1 MTEKYFPQVGDNEVM
16 LTEMPHMNL
25 YDETDLISN
34 ITGEYV
40 DKNYLEWQPIA
51 QNTKPKHPYHQS
63 LEEPLPKRRPVRK
76 PDFKEPIDK
85 KSPANRYAE
94 EARERA
100 REDLKKKRTAPY
112 LTTDP
117 SSTTANRKKLFISER
132 KSTQPTAPFQK
143 ENPGELLKYSKR
155 LRQDQLI
162 LANIEPAKEEEV
174 VDPTD
179 KKKNNYDFL
188 KTSQIY
194 NHDQKKLKPQP
205 IKQELDLTHLD
216 EE

>member
-1 MTEKYFPQVGDNEVM
+1 MTEKYFPQVGDNELM

-34 ITGEYV
+34 ITGDYV

-51 QNTKPKHPYHQS
+51 ENTKPKHPYHQP

-117 SSTTANRKKLFISER
+117 VATTSKRKKPFISER
-132 KSTQPTAPFQK
+132 KPGQPTAPFQK

-162 LANIEPAKEEEV
+162 LAEFESAGEPEV
-174 VDPTD
+174 AEPTE
-179 KKKNNYDFL
+179 KKNNYDFL

-194 NHDQKKLKPQP
+194 NKDQHKLKAQP

-216 EE
+216 QE

>member
-1 MTEKYFPQVGDNEVM
+1 M
-16 LTEMPHMNL
+16 
-25 YDETDLISN
+25 
-34 ITGEYV
+34 
-40 DKNYLEWQPIA
+40 
-51 QNTKPKHPYHQS
+51 
-63 LEEPLPKRRPVRK
+63 
-76 PDFKEPIDK
+76 
-85 KSPANRYAE
+85 
-94 EARERA
+94 
-100 REDLKKKRTAPY
+100 
-112 LTTDP
+112 
-117 SSTTANRKKLFISER
+117 
-132 KSTQPTAPFQK
+132 
-143 ENPGELLKYSKR
+143 KYSKR

>member
-1 MTEKYFPQVGDNEVM
+1 MTEKYFPQVGDNELM
-16 LTEMPHMNL
+16 LKEMPHMNL

-34 ITGEYV
+34 ITGDYV

-51 QNTKPKHPYHQS
+51 ENTKPKHPYHQP

-117 SSTTANRKKLFISER
+117 AAATSKRKKSFISER
-132 KSTQPTAPFQK
+132 KPGQPTAPFQK

-162 LANIEPAKEEEV
+162 LAEFESAGEPEV
-174 VDPTD
+174 AEPTE
-179 KKKNNYDFL
+179 KKNNYDFL

-194 NHDQKKLKPQP
+194 NKDQHKLKPQP
-205 IKQELDLTHLD
+205 FKQELDLTHLD
-216 EE
+216 QE

>member
-1 MTEKYFPQVGDNEVM
+1 MTEKYFPQVGDNELM

-34 ITGEYV
+34 ITGDYV

-51 QNTKPKHPYHQS
+51 ENTKPKHPYHQP

-117 SSTTANRKKLFISER
+117 AATTSKRKKPFISER
-132 KSTQPTAPFQK
+132 KPGQPTAPFQK
-143 ENPGELLKYSKR
+143 ENPGEL
-155 LRQDQLI
+155 
-162 LANIEPAKEEEV
+162 
-174 VDPTD
+174 
-179 KKKNNYDFL
+179 F
-188 KTSQIY
+188 
-194 NHDQKKLKPQP
+194 
-205 IKQELDLTHLD
+205 
-216 EE
+216 

>member
-1 MTEKYFPQVGDNEVM
+1 MTEKYFPQVGDNELM

-34 ITGEYV
+34 ITGDYV

-51 QNTKPKHPYHQS
+51 ENTNPKHPYHQP

-94 EARERA
+94 EARA
-100 REDLKKKRTAPY
+100 A
-112 LTTDP
+112 TT
-117 SSTTANRKKLFISER
+117 SKRKKPFISER
-132 KSTQPTAPFQK
+132 KPGQPTAPFQK

-162 LANIEPAKEEEV
+162 LAEFESAGEPEV
-174 VDPTD
+174 AEPTE
-179 KKKNNYDFL
+179 KKNNYDFL

-194 NHDQKKLKPQP
+194 NKDQHKLKPQP

-216 EE
+216 QE

>member
-1 MTEKYFPQVGDNEVM
+1 MTEKYFPQVGDNELM

-34 ITGEYV
+34 ITGDYV

-51 QNTKPKHPYHQS
+51 ENTKPKHPYHQP
-63 LEEPLPKRRPVRK
+63 LEEHLPKRRPVRK

-117 SSTTANRKKLFISER
+117 ATTTSKRKKPFISER
-132 KSTQPTAPFQK
+132 KHGQPTAPFQK

-162 LANIEPAKEEEV
+162 LAEFESAGEPEV
-174 VDPTD
+174 AEPTE
-179 KKKNNYDFL
+179 KKNNYDFL

-194 NHDQKKLKPQP
+194 NKDQHKLKLQP

-216 EE
+216 QE

>member
-1 MTEKYFPQVGDNEVM
+1 MTEKYFPQVGDNELM

-25 YDETDLISN
+25 YDETDIIRN
-34 ITGEYV
+34 ITGDYV
-40 DKNYLEWQPIA
+40 DKNFLEWQPIA
-51 QNTKPKHPYHQS
+51 ENTKPKHPYHQP

-85 KSPANRYAE
+85 KSLANRYAE

-117 SSTTANRKKLFISER
+117 AATTSKRKKPFISER
-132 KSTQPTAPFQK
+132 KPGQPTAPFQK

-162 LANIEPAKEEEV
+162 LAEFESAGEPEV
-174 VDPTD
+174 AEPTE
-179 KKKNNYDFL
+179 KKNNYDFL

-194 NHDQKKLKPQP
+194 NKDQHKLKPQP

-216 EE
+216 HWN

>member
-1 MTEKYFPQVGDNEVM
+1 M
-16 LTEMPHMNL
+16 
-25 YDETDLISN
+25 
-34 ITGEYV
+34 
-40 DKNYLEWQPIA
+40 DKNATEFVTVEIPAGSSNREIGAILEKKGLVKNGQFF
-51 QNTKPKHPYHQS
+51 NYYTKFKNYSNFKSGYFKDVYKRQ
-63 LEEPLPKRRPVRK
+63 EEPLPKRRPVRK

-117 SSTTANRKKLFISER
+117 AATTSKRKKPFISER
-132 KSTQPTAPFQK
+132 KPGQPTAPFQK

-162 LANIEPAKEEEV
+162 LAEFESAGEPERCV
-174 VDPTD
+174 
-179 KKKNNYDFL
+179 
-188 KTSQIY
+188 
-194 NHDQKKLKPQP
+194 
-205 IKQELDLTHLD
+205 
-216 EE
+216 

>member
-1 MTEKYFPQVGDNEVM
+1 MECRKEESMTEKYFPQVGDNELM

-34 ITGEYV
+34 ITGDYV

-51 QNTKPKHPYHQS
+51 ENTKPKHPYHQP

-76 PDFKEPIDK
+76 PNFKEPIDK
-85 KSPANRYAE
+85 KSPAN
-94 EARERA
+94 
-100 REDLKKKRTAPY
+100 
-112 LTTDP
+112 
-117 SSTTANRKKLFISER
+117 
-132 KSTQPTAPFQK
+132 
-143 ENPGELLKYSKR
+143 ELLKYSKR

-162 LANIEPAKEEEV
+162 LAEFESAGEPEV
-174 VDPTD
+174 AEPTE
-179 KKKNNYDFL
+179 KKNNYDFL

-194 NHDQKKLKPQP
+194 NKDQHKLKPQP

-216 EE
+216 QE

>member
-1 MTEKYFPQVGDNEVM
+1 M

-34 ITGEYV
+34 ITGDYV

-51 QNTKPKHPYHQS
+51 ENTKPKHPYHQP

-100 REDLKKKRTAPY
+100 REDLKRNAQP
-112 LTTDP
+112 LSDNG
-117 SSTTANRKKLFISER
+117 SSSYT
-132 KSTQPTAPFQK
+132 
-143 ENPGELLKYSKR
+143 SKR
-155 LRQDQLI
+155 KNRLFQNGNPVSQRLPSKRKTQ
-162 LANIEPAKEEEV
+162 AN
-174 VDPTD
+174 
-179 KKKNNYDFL
+179 Y
-188 KTSQIY
+188 
-194 NHDQKKLKPQP
+194 
-205 IKQELDLTHLD
+205 
-216 EE
+216 

>member
-1 MTEKYFPQVGDNEVM
+1 MTEKYFPQVGDNELM

-34 ITGEYV
+34 ITGDYV

-51 QNTKPKHPYHQS
+51 ENTKPKHPYHQP

-100 REDLKKKRTAPY
+100 REDLKKKRIQQLPQV
-112 LTTDP
+112 
-117 SSTTANRKKLFISER
+117 SGKNRLF
-132 KSTQPTAPFQK
+132 QN
-143 ENPGELLKYSKR
+143 ENLVSQQLPSKR
-155 LRQDQLI
+155 KTQ
-162 LANIEPAKEEEV
+162 V
-174 VDPTD
+174 
-179 KKKNNYDFL
+179 NY
-188 KTSQIY
+188 
-194 NHDQKKLKPQP
+194 
-205 IKQELDLTHLD
+205 
-216 EE
+216 

>member
-1 MTEKYFPQVGDNEVM
+1 MTEKYFPQVGDNELM

-34 ITGEYV
+34 ITGDYV

-51 QNTKPKHPYHQS
+51 ENTKPKHPYHQPQ
-63 LEEPLPKRRPVRK
+63 EEPLPKRRPVRK

-117 SSTTANRKKLFISER
+117 AATTSKRKKPFISER
-132 KSTQPTAPFQK
+132 KPGQTTAPFQK
-143 ENPGELLKYSKR
+143 EKPGELLKYSKR

-162 LANIEPAKEEEV
+162 LAEFESAGEPEV
-174 VDPTD
+174 AEPTE
-179 KKKNNYDFL
+179 KKNNYDFL

-194 NHDQKKLKPQP
+194 NKDQHKLKLQP

-216 EE
+216 QE